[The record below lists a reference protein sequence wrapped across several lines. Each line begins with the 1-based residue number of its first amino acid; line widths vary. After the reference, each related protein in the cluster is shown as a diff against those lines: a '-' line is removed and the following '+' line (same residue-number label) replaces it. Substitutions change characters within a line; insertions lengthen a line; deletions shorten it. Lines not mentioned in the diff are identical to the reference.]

1 MLTIMTACRS
11 LQMKCT
17 AYTVV
22 SKKFWSITYYIH
34 GVADFVMVVI
44 FVIVR
49 LWLRGYRSLKKGVLK
64 NVSEGARRQTYD
76 KTSNGPHT
84 CVFVPGLR
92 YPFLL

>member
-64 NVSEGARRQTYD
+64 NVSEGARRSTYVCFC
-76 KTSNGPHT
+76 TRATIS
-84 CVFVPGLR
+84 VFIVNTLGTYLP
-92 YPFLL
+92 